1 MFATHKP
8 FYQHYQ
14 KHFNEF
20 QQAFKYYSNRILNVQ
35 FKHFHKSYVMDSLFV
50 WNEIFYLITI
60 IGQIDQVSID
70 EQTQAFSK
78 SKVYCSLLYT
88 FLEQWD
94 WLTCK
99 SCTYF
104 LFTCAFIPSAIA
116 YFLFFLYH
124 STFDLGRL
132 YMFGDVVARPAAARL
147 VWVSGFIVGMPP
159 TSLSSQK
166 IMIIAMRIGK

>member
-20 QQAFKYYSNRILNVQ
+20 QQAFKYYSNRILNIQ
-35 FKHFHKSYVMDSLFV
+35 FKHFHKSHVTDSLFV

-60 IGQIDQVSID
+60 IGQIDQVSIE

-78 SKVYCSLLYT
+78 SKVSCSLLYT

-99 SCTYF
+99 SCTYL
-104 LFTCAFIPSAIA
+104 LFTYAFIPSAIA
-116 YFLFFLYH
+116 YFLFFYTVQLLILVGCLCLAMQLHDPRQLDQFGYQGLQ
-124 STFDLGRL
+124 LGCH
-132 YMFGDVVARPAAARL
+132 
-147 VWVSGFIVGMPP
+147 
-159 TSLSSQK
+159 QHH
-166 IMIIAMRIGK
+166 

>member
-20 QQAFKYYSNRILNVQ
+20 QQAFKYYSNRILNIQ
-35 FKHFHKSYVMDSLFV
+35 FKHFHKSHVTDSLFV

-60 IGQIDQVSID
+60 IGQIDQVSIE

-78 SKVYCSLLYT
+78 SKVSYSLLYT

-116 YFLFFLYH
+116 YFLFFYTIQLLIQVGCLCLAMQLHDPRQLDQFGYQGLQ
-124 STFDLGRL
+124 LGCH
-132 YMFGDVVARPAAARL
+132 
-147 VWVSGFIVGMPP
+147 
-159 TSLSSQK
+159 QHH
-166 IMIIAMRIGK
+166 